1 MKFWAYLHTNGTI
14 QLKRYWE
21 SEIAATL
28 LKDAR
33 ESAFVV
39 RVVGPFEA
47 DLRTE
52 AERIAR
58 QLLSEAESKPKFTAE
73 QQSVIN
79 KAAKEVA
86 DDYPYQDGSNG
97 EFCRYCVEYSYHKH
111 REDCTWWTL
120 HKLFHP
126 EAENVPGV
134 GS

>member
-28 LKDAR
+28 LKDAKD
-33 ESAFVV
+33 SPFVV

-58 QLLSEAESKPKFTAE
+58 QLIT
-73 QQSVIN
+73 
-79 KAAKEVA
+79 
-86 DDYPYQDGSNG
+86 
-97 EFCRYCVEYSYHKH
+97 
-111 REDCTWWTL
+111 
-120 HKLFHP
+120 
-126 EAENVPGV
+126 EAENGV
-134 GS
+134 GAESE